1 MNEPLARDQELLLNA
16 YLDGELS
23 PAEVLTI
30 EQKLAIDPTL
40 ANAFVRLKSLRNRV
54 AASLPRMTPPPGLAA
69 RVDRAVGAR
78 STARYDWMRLAA
90 SLIVAAGIGSS
101 ATFVAMRDAALD
113 PTAGAVAAAHVRAL
127 MAPQPFDVASSD
139 RHTVKPW
146 FNGRIPQAPVVV
158 DLAAQGY
165 PLAGG
170 RVDVIGT
177 TPVPTLVFRHRQH
190 LISVTA
196 VPAAASGTTGPALRQ
211 IDGYRLV
218 SWSRD
223 GVTYWAVSDI
233 EASDL
238 EAFGQAFR
246 AAARESS

>member
-1 MNEPLARDQELLLNA
+1 MSEPLARDQELLLNA

-23 PAEVLTI
+23 PAEVLAI
-30 EQKLAIDPTL
+30 EQKLAVDPAL
-40 ANAFVRLKSLRNRV
+40 ANAFVRLKSLHDRV
-54 AASLPRMTPPPGLAA
+54 SASLPRMTAPPSLAA
-69 RVDRAVGAR
+69 RVDRAAGVRKA
-78 STARYDWMRLAA
+78 ARYDWMRLAA
-90 SLIVAAGIGSS
+90 SLIIAAGIGSS
-101 ATFVAMRDAALD
+101 ATFVAMRDIAPD
-113 PTAGAVAAAHVRAL
+113 PTATAVAAAHVRAL

-158 DLAAQGY
+158 DLAPQGY

-196 VPAAASGTTGPALRQ
+196 VPDGSVAANPPRQ
-211 IDGYRLV
+211 IDGYHLV
-218 SWSRD
+218 TWRRD
-223 GVTYWAVSDI
+223 GTTYWAVSDI
-233 EASDL
+233 EPADL
-238 EAFGQAFR
+238 EAFAQAFR
-246 AAARESS
+246 TAAVASQ

>member
-1 MNEPLARDQELLLNA
+1 MSEPLARDQELLLNA

-30 EQKLAIDPTL
+30 EQKLAVDPTL
-40 ANAFVRLKSLRNRV
+40 ANAFVRLKGLRDRV
-54 AASLPRMTPPPGLAA
+54 SANLPRMTLPPGLAA
-69 RVDRAVGAR
+69 HIDRTVGAR
-78 STARYDWMRLAA
+78 STMRYDWMRLAA

-101 ATFVAMRDAALD
+101 ATFVAMRD
-113 PTAGAVAAAHVRAL
+113 TAPEPIAAAITASHIRAM

-146 FNGRIPQAPVVV
+146 FNGRIPQAPMVV
-158 DLAAQGY
+158 DLAPQGY

-196 VPAAASGTTGPALRQ
+196 VPDGSGMSKPAREIQ
-211 IDGYRLV
+211 GYHLV

-223 GVTYWAVSDI
+223 GLTYWAVSDI
-233 EASDL
+233 EPADL
-238 EAFGQAFR
+238 EAFAQAFR
-246 AAARESS
+246 VAAAASQ